1 MSATELVVDH
11 DAIVANEWVVIS
23 TALLEGA
30 LILVCAETGAYG
42 IVREPTK
49 AEWSEAFHAPS
60 NPYRWRGG
68 DDRVEVLPLPKKAN
82 AVLREKAIAA
92 MRRQVSI
99 ERAQSK

>member
-1 MSATELVVDH
+1 MSATVDP
-11 DAIVANEWVVIS
+11 DAIAANEWVVIS

-42 IVREPTK
+42 IVRDPTK

-68 DDRVEVLPLPKKAN
+68 DERVELLPLPKKAN
-82 AVLREKAIAA
+82 AIAREKAMSAI
-92 MRRQVSI
+92 RRQVSI
-99 ERAQSK
+99 DGAIPQ